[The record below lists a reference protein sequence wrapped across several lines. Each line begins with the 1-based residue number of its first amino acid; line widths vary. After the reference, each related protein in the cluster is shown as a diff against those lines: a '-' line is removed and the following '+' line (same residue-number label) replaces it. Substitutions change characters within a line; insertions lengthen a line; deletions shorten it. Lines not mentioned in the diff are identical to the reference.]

1 MENAETNLKNLKARK
16 RQRERERRRCERME
30 VVADSDGF
38 LRGREGERRG
48 GKKQRKQAQES
59 GNRKIGRGV
68 GRERWRE
75 EEMPKDEVVTLV

>member
-30 VVADSDGF
+30 VVADKDGF

-48 GKKQRKQAQES
+48 EKNRES
-59 GNRKIGRGV
+59 KPKSLVTGRLA
-68 GRERWRE
+68 E
-75 EEMPKDEVVTLV
+75 E